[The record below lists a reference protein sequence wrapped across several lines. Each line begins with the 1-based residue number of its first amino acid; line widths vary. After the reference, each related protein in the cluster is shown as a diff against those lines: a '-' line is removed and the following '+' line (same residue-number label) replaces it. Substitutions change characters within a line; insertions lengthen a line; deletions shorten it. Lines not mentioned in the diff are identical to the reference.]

1 VYETVEKLTRA
12 MARGEEP
19 AITEFYRRFFDWLY
33 RTARRVSGRDESF
46 CLDIV
51 QDATL
56 RVVRTIRPV
65 AREAQLTAWLRLI
78 IQTTTYDALRREQR
92 RRAREEAQAGAGR
105 TETSGEVGSRSCAE
119 AESRP
124 HAERLAWLRSELA
137 ALDPGLVRVLE
148 LRYGEGW
155 TLARLGQLLGL
166 STGAVDG
173 RLRRALVHLRSR
185 AGEVEYE

>member
-1 VYETVEKLTRA
+1 MYETTENLTRA

-19 AITEFYRRFFDWLY
+19 AITEFYRRFFDLLY
-33 RTARRVSGRDESF
+33 RTARQVSGRDESF

-56 RVVRTIRPV
+56 RIVRTIRPV
-65 AREAQLTAWLRLI
+65 QTEAQLAAWLRLI

-92 RRAREEAQAGAGR
+92 RRAREEAQAGAVCSDM
-105 TETSGEVGSRSCAE
+105 SGEVGT
-119 AESRP
+119 RP
-124 HAERLAWLRSELA
+124 HAERLAWLRGELA
-137 ALDPGLVRVLE
+137 ALDPGLVRLLE

-166 STGAVDG
+166 SAGAVDG
-173 RLRRALVHLRSR
+173 RLRRALTHMRSR